1 MRVQASDFNQRLV
14 VAVNR
19 QVAGPSATASKDQ
32 AFAGMRVALSTEG
45 LGRAAQER
53 DADIDA
59 SDLPD
64 TLKYLLKAMRDL
76 RAQLAAKADELQA
89 LLSEAGLS
97 DEQRKA
103 QLDVLH
109 QAMASLQGALTALGA
124 QLAKA
129 MQTMPLS
136 DEQRMTVGKLLL
148 AR

>member
-1 MRVQASDFNQRLV
+1 MQVQASDFNQRLV

-19 QVAGPSATASKDQ
+19 QVAGQSVTASKDQ
-32 AFAGMRVALSTEG
+32 AFAGMRVALSAAG
-45 LGRAAQER
+45 LGRVAQER
-53 DADIDA
+53 DADITA
-59 SDLPD
+59 SDLPE

-89 LLSEAGLS
+89 LLRETGLS
-97 DEQRKA
+97 DEQRKV

-109 QAMASLQGALTALGA
+109 QAMAALQGALTALGA

-129 MQTMPLS
+129 LQTMPLS
-136 DEQRMTVGKLLL
+136 DQQRLTVGKLLL

>member
-1 MRVQASDFNQRLV
+1 MQVQVSDFNQRLV

-19 QVAGPSATASKDQ
+19 QVAGQSATASKDQ
-32 AFAGMRVALSTEG
+32 AFAGMRVALSPEG

-59 SDLPD
+59 SDLPE

-103 QLDVLH
+103 QLDVLR

-136 DEQRMTVGKLLL
+136 DQQRMTVGKLLL